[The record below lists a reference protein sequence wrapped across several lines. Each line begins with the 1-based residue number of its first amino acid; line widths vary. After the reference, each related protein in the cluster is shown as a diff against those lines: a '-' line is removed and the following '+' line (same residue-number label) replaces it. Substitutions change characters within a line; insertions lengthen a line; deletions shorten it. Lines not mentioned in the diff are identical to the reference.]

1 MVEQTPTIT
10 PEQFGAGGSKA
21 FFNADSKQGDTI
33 TGTITAVETYQA
45 KDFQTGEPQFSK
57 SGKPKFDMRIDLADT
72 NVPPADEFDDG
83 SRSIYIHG
91 WGEQYSAYKR
101 ALHAVS
107 PTYKAPQVG
116 DTMTATFKG
125 LGAPFARGLAAPKL
139 YEYKFEKGSTITG
152 ADNPFAQTQPSAD
165 GMFSHTQQASMPAAP
180 NVPQQPKQPA
190 FMPPA
195 QQAQQAQPQQVGIP
209 ADKVAQIKQ
218 LNALGV
224 KVEQIAQVTALSQQA
239 VLSILQDDEPEF

>member
-1 MVEQTPTIT
+1 MVEATPSIT

-21 FFNADSKQGDTI
+21 FFNADSKPGDTI
-33 TGTITAVETYQA
+33 TGTITSIETYQA
-45 KDFQTGEPQFSK
+45 KDYQTGEPQFSK
-57 SGKPKFDMRIDLADT
+57 SGKPKYDMRIDLTDT

-91 WGEQYSAYKR
+91 WGEQYSAYRK

-125 LGAPFARGLAAPKL
+125 LGTPFARGLSAPKL

-165 GMFSHTQQASMPAAP
+165 GMFSHTQQASMPAAQ
-180 NVPQQPKQPA
+180 NVPQQPKQPS
-190 FMPPA
+190 FMPLA
-195 QQAQQAQPQQVGIP
+195 QQQQVQAQPSGIP
-209 ADKVAQIKQ
+209 ADKVVQVKQ
-218 LNALGV
+218 LSAAGISM
-224 KVEQIAQVTALSQQA
+224 EQIAQVTALSQQT